1 MLSNI
6 SHTDACL
13 SLGLAFVGG
22 YGDAA
27 SFVLAKTFTGHVTG
41 NLVSV
46 AGGQLAD
53 ERLANGRQ
61 FRIYDYDEQW
71 HHDLLLDYHQI
82 LCTQKR
88 FGKAEGRMSEMNK
101 CLTLV
106 HLTSRFRIQL
116 DRNSQGQT
124 HLVFRPWLLLRW
136 VARC

>member
-41 NLVSV
+41 NLVPV

-61 FRIYDYDEQW
+61 FRIYDYDERW

-82 LCTQKR
+82 LLH
-88 FGKAEGRMSEMNK
+88 SEK
-101 CLTLV
+101 V
-106 HLTSRFRIQL
+106 
-116 DRNSQGQT
+116 
-124 HLVFRPWLLLRW
+124 W
-136 VARC
+136 